1 MRSKQYARYSP
12 MPQIIEVRG
21 SYPAIDSTVWLADD
35 VVVTGNV
42 SIGANSSIWFK
53 SIIRGDVCSIKIGEE
68 TNVQD
73 AVIIHG
79 TYQKSDTWIGNRVS
93 IGHRAIIH
101 GCTIHDDVLVGMGAI
116 IMDDAILESNII
128 VAAGAVVT
136 SGSVLSSGGIYAGVP
151 AVKIK
156 EPGPEKIAEIV
167 KKGASNYIMYTGWY
181 RT

>member
-1 MRSKQYARYSP
+1 
-12 MPQIIEVRG
+12 MPNIIEVRG
-21 SYPAIDSTVWLADD
+21 KRPLIDSSVWIADD
-35 VVVTGNV
+35 VVVTGDV
-42 SIGANSSIWFK
+42 RVGARSSIWFK
-53 SIIRGDVCSIKIGEE
+53 SIIRGDVCSIEIGEE

-79 TYQKSDTWIGNRVS
+79 TYQKSNTFIGSRVS

-156 EPGPEKIAEIV
+156 EPGIEKIAEIV
-167 KKGASNYIMYTGWY
+167 GKGAQNYLMYTGWY